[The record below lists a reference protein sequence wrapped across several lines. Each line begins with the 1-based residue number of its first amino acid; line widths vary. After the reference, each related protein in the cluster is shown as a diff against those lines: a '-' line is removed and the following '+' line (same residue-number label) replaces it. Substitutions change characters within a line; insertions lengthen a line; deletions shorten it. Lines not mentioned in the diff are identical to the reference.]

1 MGMNGPDPSEERRL
15 RSEALLAE
23 EGIAFRSAL
32 PSIESEEETSLR
44 SAEEVGVRI
53 VCLFCVGGAA
63 EDVGNSFW
71 REYLEEHGLLE
82 HLTPEESSFVA
93 SEEPDERSRINASW
107 RSEALLV
114 LMWAAGLFE
123 ELPIPREQVD
133 TGLIVDRFPEPDESP
148 WPFIRGLT
156 LRSKT
161 EILDAADLIYRLHWE
176 VRHAESHGK
185 EPPGGLEP
193 GVVQERH
200 HALNWLIRYEEEEW
214 DFVST
219 DT

>member
-1 MGMNGPDPSEERRL
+1 MSSLDPSEKRRL
-15 RSEALLAE
+15 LSEALMAE

-32 PSIESEEETSLR
+32 PGIESEEETSLR
-44 SAEEVGVRI
+44 AAEEVGARI
-53 VCLFCVGGAA
+53 VCLFCVAGAA
-63 EDVGNSFW
+63 EDVRNTFW
-71 REYLEEHGLLE
+71 REYLEEHELWE
-82 HLTPEESSFVA
+82 HLTPQETSLLA
-93 SEEPDERSRINASW
+93 RAEPDERANIDASW
-107 RSEALLV
+107 RSEALFV

-133 TGLIVDRFPEPDESP
+133 SGIIVGRFPPPDASP
-148 WPFIRGLT
+148 WPFVQGLT

-176 VRHAESHGK
+176 VRHAARHGK
-185 EPPGGLEP
+185 KPPGGLDP

-200 HALNWLIRYEEEEW
+200 HALNWLIRYGEQEW
-214 DFVST
+214 DVVST

>member
-1 MGMNGPDPSEERRL
+1 MSGSDPSEKRRL

-23 EGIAFRSAL
+23 EGIAFRSSL
-32 PSIESEEETSLR
+32 PCIESEEEISLR
-44 SAEEVGVRI
+44 SAEEVGARI
-53 VCLFCVGGAA
+53 VCLFFVAGAA
-63 EDVGNSFW
+63 EDVGNPFW
-71 REYLEEHGLLE
+71 RDYLEEHGLWE
-82 HLTPEESSFVA
+82 QLTPQETSLVA
-93 SEEPDERSRINASW
+93 SAEPDEEALINASW
-107 RSEALLV
+107 RCEALYV

-123 ELPIPREQVD
+123 ELPIPRLEVD
-133 TGLIVDRFPEPDESP
+133 TGLIVDRFPKPDASP

-176 VRHAESHGK
+176 VRHAMLHGK

-200 HALNWLIRYEEEEW
+200 HALNWLIRYGEEEW
-214 DFVST
+214 DLVST